1 MTLKQFL
8 DKMHHNYI
16 PIHIF
21 EWDSERGKRNGTR
34 WDVPENNYDFSHIPD
49 KIIDGEIIGFT
60 LLLDRITMDVEP
72 ARPVQIVCEYNM
84 TIYGGRK

>member
-34 WDVPENNYDFSHIPD
+34 WDVPENNYDFSHIPG
-49 KIIDGEIIGFT
+49 KIIDVRLSASHYCWTESQWMLS
-60 LLLDRITMDVEP
+60 LLVLQKLFVSMKDMDGD
-72 ARPVQIVCEYNM
+72 N
-84 TIYGGRK
+84 